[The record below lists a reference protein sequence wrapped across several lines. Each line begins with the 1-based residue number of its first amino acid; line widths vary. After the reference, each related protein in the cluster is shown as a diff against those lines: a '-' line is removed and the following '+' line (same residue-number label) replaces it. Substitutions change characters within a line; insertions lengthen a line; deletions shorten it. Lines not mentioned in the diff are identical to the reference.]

1 MSKFRKDTLISAD
14 WKRKN
19 LTECAEI
26 ERNEK
31 INEELKFIGSAKQQK
46 NQMLNKAEERKGKKV
61 KKLAYIS
68 NMILGRKKIR

>member
-14 WKRKN
+14 WKLKN
-19 LTECAEI
+19 FKECAEI

-31 INEELKFIGSAKQQK
+31 INEEIYWISQTTE
-46 NQMLNKAEERKGKKV
+46 MLNKADERTGKKV

-68 NMILGRKKIR
+68 NVILGRKKIKK